1 MVWFAFCY
9 RIYRRTDR
17 ELSELRDYPRIPTLT
32 NRYLFFHHLRTFIAD
47 ARQSTIYLPFHF
59 RELRRC
65 SLNYLQLLRWDN
77 DVGVVPNRQ
86 IFRIHN
92 SFPVLLQEHGQE
104 IISFLMLFNSDQIR
118 YFHSLSLWAE
128 LLLG

>member
-1 MVWFAFCY
+1 MWFAFCY
-9 RIYRRTDR
+9 RINRRTDR
-17 ELSELRDYPRIPTLT
+17 ELSELRDYPRIPTFT
-32 NRYLFFHHLRTFIAD
+32 NRYLFLHHLRTFIAD

-59 RELRRC
+59 WVLRRC
-65 SLNYLQLLRWDN
+65 ALNYLQLLRWDN

-92 SFPVLLQEHGQE
+92 SFPVFFQEHGQE